1 MNHDLADYVGR
12 RKHDIVQ
19 ANSER
24 IGTLGERV
32 LYEISR
38 QVNMPM
44 EDDVLL
50 VSGLICRQVLN
61 DAQKVK
67 LHRLVDSRA
76 SETSP
81 F

>member
-1 MNHDLADYVGR
+1 MNQDLADYDRR

-24 IGTLGERV
+24 IGTLGEWV

-50 VSGLICRQVLN
+50 VSVLTCRQVLN
-61 DAQKVK
+61 DAQQ
-67 LHRLVDSRA
+67 
-76 SETSP
+76 SEAAKAGQLPSQ
-81 F
+81 